1 MRTVH
6 IFESLR
12 AASTLFV
19 ALISIVQPTAALAE
33 TPTQNT
39 KADRWIVQ
47 AYTKSRLCPVKQKQ
61 LVAHVIDGKVSHLE
75 GLPGSASGLLQP
87 SGDVAINV
95 GAFGV
100 KGYVK
105 GKAIGDAAAGEW
117 TSNSAICSKG
127 TWLAIRA
134 AS

>member
-1 MRTVH
+1 MSNYS
-6 IFESLR
+6 SLSKFILR
-12 AASTLFV
+12 FITFVTCLF
-19 ALISIVQPTAALAE
+19 LSFDWALAAE
-33 TPTQNT
+33 NAKQ
-39 KADRWIVQ
+39 DLWVVQ

-61 LVAHVIDGKVSHLE
+61 LIAHVTDGKVSHLE
-75 GLPGSASGLLQP
+75 GLSGSAAGNLQP
-87 SGDVAINV
+87 SGDVAINA

-134 AS
+134 AN

>member
-1 MRTVH
+1 MRPVH
-6 IFESLR
+6 ILDRFNATATFFL
-12 AASTLFV
+12 
-19 ALISIVQPTAALAE
+19 ALISTLQPTAAIAE
-33 TPTQNT
+33 TPAIDRG
-39 KADRWIVQ
+39 ADRWVVQ

-61 LVAHVIDGKVSHLE
+61 LIAHVIGGKVSHLE
-75 GLPGSASGLLQP
+75 GLPGSASGNLQP

-95 GAFGV
+95 AAFGV

-117 TSNSAICSKG
+117 TSNNAICSKG

-134 AS
+134 IN

>member
-1 MRTVH
+1 MKPSLSFISLSCCLAGSFF
-6 IFESLR
+6 IFFQAVS
-12 AASTLFV
+12 
-19 ALISIVQPTAALAE
+19 QTAIAE

-39 KADRWIVQ
+39 KADRWVVQ

-61 LVAHVIDGKVSHLE
+61 LIAHVTDGKVSHLE

-127 TWLAIRA
+127 TWLAIR
-134 AS
+134 STN